1 LCVCEIYKRTLR
13 FKGDCPGEKLETES
27 FQLQGGAGVL
37 TDRLKYLRFGA
48 ILLLLMTAWVPS
60 AFPASNAATGGVGGL
75 NNGTLSGGDG
85 TGTAQIT
92 LNVSSLA
99 LVKQARD
106 ILGNVLPDGSN
117 VVPNQEIYFVLFVDN
132 PSPAA
137 AGDLQITDQLN
148 ELEFTYVPDSI
159 EMTVVPTGSTDAAIW
174 AGSWSSLSD
183 TLGGPND
190 GASILDTGGPPDMD
204 RLTVGSV
211 PGQANQPL
219 IVPGSSLRAVRFRVT
234 VN

>member
-1 LCVCEIYKRTLR
+1 
-13 FKGDCPGEKLETES
+13 
-27 FQLQGGAGVL
+27 VL
-37 TDRLKYLRFGA
+37 TNRLKYLRTGA
-48 ILLLLMTAWVPS
+48 LVLLFMTAWVPS
-60 AFPASNAATGGVGGL
+60 AFPAVNAVTGGIGGI
-75 NNGTLSGGDG
+75 NNGTLVGGDG

-92 LNVSSLA
+92 LNVSGLA

-106 ILGNVLPDGSN
+106 LTGTVLPDGSN
-117 VVPNQEIYFVLFVDN
+117 VVSNQEIYFVLFVDN
-132 PSPAA
+132 TSSYVAV
-137 AGDLQITDQLN
+137 DLQITDQLN
-148 ELEFTYVPDSI
+148 ELEFTYIPDSV

-174 AGSWSSLSD
+174 AGTWTALSD

-190 GASILDTGGPPDMD
+190 GASILDTGGPAERD

-219 IVPGSSLRAVRFRVT
+219 DVPGSSIRAVRFRVR

>member
-1 LCVCEIYKRTLR
+1 
-13 FKGDCPGEKLETES
+13 
-27 FQLQGGAGVL
+27 VL
-37 TDRLKYLRFGA
+37 TNRLKYLRFGA
-48 ILLLLMTAWVPS
+48 IVLLLMTAWVPS
-60 AFPASNAATGGVGGL
+60 AFSAVNAVTGGIGGI

-92 LNVSSLA
+92 LNVSGLA

-106 ILGNVLPDGSN
+106 LLGNVLPDGSN
-117 VVPNQEIYFVLFVDN
+117 VVSNQEIYFVLFVDN
-132 PSPAA
+132 SSPIAA
-137 AGDLQITDQLN
+137 NDLQITDQLN
-148 ELEFTYVPDSI
+148 ELEFTYIPDSI

-190 GASILDTGGPPDMD
+190 GASILDTGGPADRD

-211 PGQANQPL
+211 PGQVNQAL
-219 IVPGSSLRAVRFRVT
+219 DVPGSSIRAVRFRVR